1 LKAGDKLLDAK
12 RTNRRI
18 LIITAVDAERDA
30 VLRGIRAGIGG
41 GGDVGAGEST
51 QEGDCSDGCGRFTVL
66 AAGVGPI
73 AAAAGTAIALT
84 RAAGSGSGAGD
95 SVLPPA
101 QSPQAADA
109 DVAAC
114 QSGTAGGFRLAV
126 SAGIGGGFA
135 GRAEVGSL
143 VVASEL
149 IAADLGVR
157 SPAGFASVDE
167 LGFGSSRLLADPDL
181 AGRVAACLQAAGF
194 AACLAPALTV
204 STATGTAAT
213 ADELAARYPTAACE
227 AMEGFGVAEAA
238 RRCGLPF
245 LEIRAISN
253 AIGPR
258 DRDAWRI
265 PDALRAL
272 EQAFAILTEVL

>member
-1 LKAGDKLLDAK
+1 MQ
-12 RTNRRI
+12 
-18 LIITAVDAERDA
+18 
-30 VLRGIRAGIGG
+30 
-41 GGDVGAGEST
+41 GGDRADRS
-51 QEGDCSDGCGRFTVL
+51 GRFVVM

-84 RAAGSGSGAGD
+84 TATGNGGEW
-95 SVLPPA
+95 PPPT
-101 QSPQAADA
+101 QSPQAAD
-109 DVAAC
+109 DAAC
-114 QSGTAGGFRLAV
+114 GIGTAAGGFRLAV

-135 GRAEVGSL
+135 GRAAVGSL

-181 AGRVAACLQAAGF
+181 AARAAARLQAAGLT
-194 AACLAPALTV
+194 ACLAPALTV
-204 STATGTAAT
+204 STATGTAA
-213 ADELAARYPTAACE
+213 AAAELAARYPTAACE
-227 AMEGFGVAEAA
+227 AMEGFGIAEAA
-238 RRCGLPF
+238 RRCGVPF

-265 PDALRAL
+265 PEALLAL
-272 EQAFAILTEVL
+272 EQTFAILTEVL